1 MKSPDLWNEDDLLQ
15 LIANRQEESIQLD
28 FKRADALQQT
38 DGKKKMKSARMYRHL
53 PTPRAGLLFMASQS
67 RAANPASPAA

>member
-38 DGKKKMKSARMYRHL
+38 DGGKKR
-53 PTPRAGLLFMASQS
+53 
-67 RAANPASPAA
+67 